1 MLACTAFRVIIDLVC
16 VTEVLACTVLARMAI
31 SGCVGVHSIS
41 CYHRFGVCTEVL
53 ACTVLAR
60 MAILGCVGVHSIS
73 CDHERVC
80 ILHKCR
86 RAPRFYYHCVVTLP
100 TQVF

>member
-1 MLACTAFRVIIDLVC
+1 MLQKCWRAQYLPSWPSQVVLACTAFLVIIDLVC
-16 VTEVLACTVLARMAI
+16 V
-31 SGCVGVHSIS
+31 
-41 CYHRFGVCTEVL
+41 TEVL

-100 TQVF
+100 TKVF